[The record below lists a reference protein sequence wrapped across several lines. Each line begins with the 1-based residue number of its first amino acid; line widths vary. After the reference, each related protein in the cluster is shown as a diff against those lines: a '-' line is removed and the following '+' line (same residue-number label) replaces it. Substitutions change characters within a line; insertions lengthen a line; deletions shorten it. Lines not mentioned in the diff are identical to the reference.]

1 MPTRRTKQ
9 VTPSADRLPVLPLRS
24 TAVYPFGVIG
34 VQIGIPTTLEMLS
47 AHPEAN
53 LMAAFVVA
61 PGEPDDPFE
70 PKTLEKVGVRVRVSD
85 RLNLPGG
92 TVQATVQG
100 IERIRL
106 SDVVEAN
113 GYLTARIEQAVEIP
127 AEDETAQD
135 LIARILT
142 VLEPLAAEVER
153 VPREVPRILRMNL
166 ADPGRFADLVA
177 TLTNF
182 TVAEKDQVLQLL
194 DVRERLQY
202 AYGELD
208 YQLDRVRRLQAEQEA
223 ARTAEAEAAER
234 GEQPD
239 AQAPADRAQALRRRI
254 KMLQSELGEVDPV
267 EREVIDFLRRIEAAD
282 LPARVTAEARTEV
295 ERLRTTPTGPDAS
308 EIRTYVDWLVHLPW
322 RATAAPPPGEVDL
335 AKVQRALDDAL
346 LGLTEPKERLLDQM
360 AVARL
365 RGDLIGPIPCIV
377 GPPYVGKTSLVNAL
391 AEGLGRPL
399 AGLELGGRGESQIV
413 GTRRARAGAQP
424 GKVISALRDVG
435 ARDPLFHLEQM
446 DEIGLGKVDG
456 DPIEALEEM
465 LEWHNRSMFIDHY
478 IGMPFD
484 LSSVLFVATA
494 SDFYRIPRD
503 LRELMVEI
511 RLAGYTPEEK
521 AEIARKKLL
530 PRLVNEHGLSE
541 RDVDFPDAAIEYLAY
556 GYARESGLGTM
567 IRSLQ
572 TLLRTRA
579 RAKAQG
585 DTTRWTFETDRI
597 EDILGLPRYTATPA
611 ESRPEVG
618 VVTGL
623 AWTAAGGELM
633 FIEALRMPG
642 SGRLIIT
649 GLLGDVMRESV
660 NAAYSYVRSRGE
672 ALGIDEDV
680 FRESDVHVHFPVGAI
695 PKDGPSAG
703 IAVTLA
709 VASSLSNRPVRH
721 DLAMSAEVTLRGK
734 VLEIGGVKEKVL
746 AAHRAGI
753 EEIILPTNNARDLR
767 DVPDDVRDS
776 IRFHF
781 VDQMED
787 VVALALYEGGN
798 GRRPAITL
806 APPAKEAPQSN
817 VTRTEDDSD
826 AAPKA
831 AAATQKKRSASKKT
845 KPAAAASNSDSTG
858 TSKPETS
865 RTKQR
870 KKPTKRK

>member
-9 VTPSADRLPVLPLRS
+9 VIPSADRLPVLPLRS
-24 TAVYPFGVIG
+24 TVVYPFGVIG
-34 VQIGIPTTLEMLS
+34 VQIGIPSTLEMLS
-47 AHPEAN
+47 AHPEST
-53 LMAAFVVA
+53 LIAAFVVA
-61 PGEPDDPFE
+61 PGEPDDPFD
-70 PKTLEKVGVRVRVSD
+70 PKSLEKVGVRVRVSD
-85 RLNLPGG
+85 RLNMPGG

-100 IERIRL
+100 IERIVL

-113 GYLTARIEQAVEIP
+113 GYYTAHVESASETP
-127 AEDETAQD
+127 ADDEAAQD

-182 TVAEKDQVLQLL
+182 TVADKDQVLQLL

-202 AYGELD
+202 TYGELD
-208 YQLDRVRRLQAEQEA
+208 YQLDRVRKLQQEQQA

-234 GEQPD
+234 GEQPE
-239 AQAPADRAQALRRRI
+239 AQTPADRAQALRRRI

-267 EREVIDFLRRIEAAD
+267 EREVIDFMRRIEAAD
-282 LPARVTAEARTEV
+282 LPARVTAEARTEI
-295 ERLRTTPTGPDAS
+295 ERLRTTPTGPDAN

-322 RATAAPPPGEVDL
+322 RASAAAAPGEIDL
-335 AKVQRALDDAL
+335 ARVQHALDDAL
-346 LGLTEPKERLLDQM
+346 LGLEETKERLLDQL

-365 RGDLIGPIPCIV
+365 RGDLVGPIPCIV
-377 GPPYVGKTSLVNAL
+377 GPPYVGKNSLVRAV

-399 AGLELGGRGESQIV
+399 ASLELGGRGESQIV
-413 GTRRARAGAQP
+413 GSRRARAGAEP
-424 GKVISALRDVG
+424 GKIISALRDVG
-435 ARDPLFHLEQM
+435 VRDPLFHLEQM

-456 DPIEALEEM
+456 DPIEALEET
-465 LEWHNRSMFIDHY
+465 LEWPNRSMFVDHY

-494 SDFYRIPRD
+494 SDFYRVPRD

-511 RLAGYTPEEK
+511 RIAGYTPEDK
-521 AEIARKKLL
+521 AEIARRKLL
-530 PRLVNEHGLSE
+530 PRLVSEHGLTE
-541 RDVDFPDAAIEYLAY
+541 DDLVFPDDAIDYLAY
-556 GYARESGLGTM
+556 GYARDSGLGTM

-585 DTTRWTFETDRI
+585 DRKKWKFEADRI
-597 EDILGLPRYTATPA
+597 ESILGLPRYTATPA
-611 ESRPEVG
+611 ESSPEVG

-660 NAAYSYVRSRGE
+660 NAAYSYVRSRG
-672 ALGIDEDV
+672 AILGISEET

-721 DLAMSAEVTLRGK
+721 DIAMSGEVTLRGK

-753 EEIILPTNNARDLR
+753 EDVILPANNERDLR
-767 DVPDDVRDS
+767 DVPDDVRQS

-781 VDQMED
+781 VRQMEE
-787 VVALALYEGGN
+787 VVSLALFDSN
-798 GRRPAITL
+798 GRRASVTVAAPADQV
-806 APPAKEAPQSN
+806 PAAQKKK
-817 VTRTEDDSD
+817 R
-826 AAPKA
+826 AAPK
-831 AAATQKKRSASKKT
+831 QSR
-845 KPAAAASNSDSTG
+845 KPA
-858 TSKPETS
+858 
-865 RTKQR
+865 
-870 KKPTKRK
+870 TKRK

>member
-9 VTPSADRLPVLPLRS
+9 VTPSTDRLPVLPLRS
-24 TAVYPFGVIG
+24 TVVYPFGVIG
-34 VQIGIPTTLEMLS
+34 VQVGIPSTLEMLS
-47 AHPEAN
+47 AHPESN
-53 LMAAFVVA
+53 LIAAFVVA
-61 PGEPDDPFE
+61 PGEPDDPFD
-70 PKTLEKVGVRVRVSD
+70 PKSLEKVGVRVRVSD
-85 RLNLPGG
+85 RLNMPGG

-100 IERIRL
+100 IERIML

-113 GYLTARIEQAVEIP
+113 GYYTARVESARETP
-127 AEDETAQD
+127 AADETAQD

-182 TVAEKDQVLQLL
+182 TVADKDQVLQLL
-194 DVRERLQY
+194 DIRERLQY
-202 AYGELD
+202 TYGELD
-208 YQLDRVRRLQAEQEA
+208 YQLDRVRMLQAEQQA

-234 GEQPD
+234 GEQPES
-239 AQAPADRAQALRRRI
+239 QTPADRAQALRRRI
-254 KMLQSELGEVDPV
+254 QMLQSELGEVDPV

-282 LPARVTAEARTEV
+282 LPARVTAEARTEI
-295 ERLRTTPTGPDAS
+295 ERLRATPTGPDAN

-322 RATAAPPPGEVDL
+322 RATAAAAPGDIDL
-335 AKVQRALDDAL
+335 ARVQHTLDEAL
-346 LGLTEPKERLLDQM
+346 LGLEETKERLLDQL

-365 RGDLIGPIPCIV
+365 RGDLIGQIPCIV
-377 GPPYVGKTSLVNAL
+377 GPPYVGKSSLVRAV
-391 AEGLGRPL
+391 ADGLGRPL
-399 AGLELGGRGESQIV
+399 ASLELGGRGESQIV
-413 GTRRARAGAQP
+413 GSRRARVGAEP
-424 GKVISALRDVG
+424 GKIISALRDVG
-435 ARDPLFHLEQM
+435 VRDPLFHLEQM

-456 DPIEALEEM
+456 DPIEALEEA
-465 LEWHNRSMFIDHY
+465 LDWNNRAMFVDNY
-478 IGMPFD
+478 IGLPFD

-511 RLAGYTPEEK
+511 RIAGYTPEDK
-521 AEIARKKLL
+521 AEIARRKLL
-530 PRLVNEHGLSE
+530 PRLVSEHGLTE
-541 RDVDFPDAAIEYLAY
+541 DDLVFPDDTIDYLAY
-556 GYARESGLGTM
+556 GYARDSGLGTM

-585 DTTRWTFETDRI
+585 DMKKWTFEADRI
-597 EDILGLPRYTATPA
+597 ESILGLPRYTATPA

-642 SGRLIIT
+642 TGRLIIT

-660 NAAYSYVRSRGE
+660 NAAYSYVRSRG
-672 ALGIDEDV
+672 AMLGISEET

-721 DLAMSAEVTLRGK
+721 DVAMSGEVTLRGK

-753 EEIILPTNNARDLR
+753 EDVILPANNERDLR
-767 DVPDDVRDS
+767 DVPEDVRQS

-781 VDQMED
+781 VRQMEE
-787 VVALALYEGGN
+787 VVSLALYDGN
-798 GRRPAITL
+798 GGRPAVTVT
-806 APPAKEAPQSN
+806 PAAN
-817 VTRTEDDSD
+817 D
-826 AAPKA
+826 AAA
-831 AAATQKKRSASKKT
+831 EQKKKQ
-845 KPAAAASNSDSTG
+845 PATA
-858 TSKPETS
+858 
-865 RTKQR
+865 KQR
-870 KKPTKRK
+870 KKPATKRK